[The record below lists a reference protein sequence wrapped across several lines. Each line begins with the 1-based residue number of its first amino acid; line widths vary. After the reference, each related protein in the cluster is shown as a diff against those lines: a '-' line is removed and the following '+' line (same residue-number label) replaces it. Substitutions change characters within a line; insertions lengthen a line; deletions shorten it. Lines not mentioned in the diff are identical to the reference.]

1 MAGRLYRETFSKEER
16 RFLNRQVRPVL
27 AILVIMVLSLVALLG
42 ALYLPN
48 LAPRLMEL
56 LAEHPRFQGA
66 SPARLMLEVSRIWY
80 LVLLG
85 IFGLTCLGMGIA
97 LVCLLCNLIR
107 CVGWNVNR
115 QGELRELEQIRQR
128 AELDEVRDLLSPG
141 TVQQVMRADPWLFPE
156 RDRTQARKWTGELEE
171 QYQAL
176 RTQFALRHTAL
187 MLLLVG
193 IPLAV
198 MVPGLHG
205 LLVVKEGVPALLGQ
219 TNEDIRQLEAGECP
233 TFTVWL
239 SPKARAV
246 HLPGPYGSNQPELL
260 TRYGAISQETGGEW
274 VRIYVPEGMDFALDP
289 ERLYDEN
296 RDTCWNGEH
305 AQQYRV
311 TYTPNLRFVVLAEPA
326 ETQPC
331 ESERSGA
338 EKKAWIW
345 GA

>member
-1 MAGRLYRETFSKEER
+1 MARRLWRETFSREDR

-27 AILVIMVLSLVALLG
+27 AILMVMILSLVALLG
-42 ALYLPN
+42 ALYVPN

-56 LAEHPRFQGA
+56 LAERPRLQGA
-66 SPARLMLEVSRIWY
+66 GPARLMLEVSRIWY
-80 LVLLG
+80 LALLG

-97 LVCLLCNLIR
+97 LAYLLRSLIR
-107 CVGWNVNR
+107 CVGWNLRR
-115 QGELRELEQIRQR
+115 QGELRELEEIQKQ
-128 AELDEVRDLLSPG
+128 AELDEIRDLLDG
-141 TVQQVMRADPWLFPE
+141 ETIQRAMKADPWLFPE
-156 RDRTQARKWTGELEE
+156 EGRAPARRWTGELEE
-171 QYQAL
+171 RHQAL
-176 RTQFALRHTAL
+176 SAGFALRHTAL

-205 LLVVKEGVPALLGQ
+205 LLIVKEGVPELLRQ
-219 TNEDIRQLEAGECP
+219 TNEDIRLLEAGECP
-233 TFTVWL
+233 SFTVWL

-289 ERLYDEN
+289 DRLYDEN

-311 TYTPNLRFVVLAEPA
+311 EYTPNLCFVISAEPA
-326 ETQPC
+326 EARPC
-331 ESERSGA
+331 EPARPGA
-338 EKKAWIW
+338 EKRERTW
-345 GA
+345 GP